1 MQHHFTVKLI
11 ESVGE
16 REREIKREQ
25 FHVICW
31 EASLMCRRSVSS
43 CLSRAVSQPRIT
55 TLNKHDYQ
63 LILQRSH
70 KHEQMTLITSA
81 GQEDT
86 AAAVSQQHLSGFV
99 MLDWNNNLLSLSP
112 PPSSTPEKVGI
123 QAKRKQTMKNDNNN
137 GDRRGWKWE
146 RARGSKQ
153 YAASWRCKTFTALP
167 LLISCGVLQFFIP
180 LITHVNITLA
190 VVQYSFEWW
199 CNSERNNS
207 RGSAGTDVYSGC
219 LGAVNIPH
227 VSYWL
232 PCALY
237 EKSILNKLVIC
248 WTGQDLGLCE

>member
-1 MQHHFTVKLI
+1 MTI
-11 ESVGE
+11 S
-16 REREIKREQ
+16 
-25 FHVICW
+25 W
-31 EASLMCRRSVSS
+31 YCRG
-43 CLSRAVSQPRIT
+43 L
-55 TLNKHDYQ
+55 
-63 LILQRSH
+63 H

-99 MLDWNNNLLSLSP
+99 MLDWNNNLLSLP
-112 PPSSTPEKVGI
+112 TPSSTPEKVGI

-153 YAASWRCKTFTALP
+153 YAANWRCKTFTALP

-207 RGSAGTDVYSGC
+207 RGSAGTDVYSGW

-237 EKSILNKLVIC
+237 EKSMGNYIKNQSSISWSSAELAKTRACANNWLERSVRPTLYT
-248 WTGQDLGLCE
+248 W

>member
-1 MQHHFTVKLI
+1 MTISWYCRGPTSMSRWYSLPAQVRKTQRRQFHNNTSLASLCLI
-11 ESVGE
+11 E
-16 REREIKREQ
+16 IT
-25 FHVICW
+25 IC
-31 EASLMCRRSVSS
+31 
-43 CLSRAVSQPRIT
+43 
-55 TLNKHDYQ
+55 
-63 LILQRSH
+63 
-70 KHEQMTLITSA
+70 
-81 GQEDT
+81 
-86 AAAVSQQHLSGFV
+86 
-99 MLDWNNNLLSLSP
+99 SLSP

-180 LITHVNITLA
+180 LIKHVNITLA

-199 CNSERNNS
+199 CNSEQNNS

-219 LGAVNIPH
+219 LDAVNIPH

-232 PCALY
+232 PYALY